1 MTYDDFFSGKTALV
15 TGAASG
21 MGRAIALSFARA
33 GADVLV
39 ADVDVEGGHATAAD
53 VVALG
58 GKGEFHRTDVS
69 VSQDVS
75 AMVERATSISGRLD
89 CAVNGAAIENETGPL
104 GDCEEATFDRLVA
117 VNLKSVFLCMREE
130 IRAMRTLGDGG
141 AIVNI
146 ASTSSFRPQSNQA
159 VYTATK
165 HGVIGLTKAG
175 AIDHS
180 HEGIRINAVCPGA
193 IETPMLLS
201 AISARGRDGNEVA
214 RRLSLTG
221 EFGQPQEIANAVLW
235 LCSDQSTFT
244 MGHALAVDGGYLAR

>member
-1 MTYDDFFSGKTALV
+1 MTYDGYFAGRTAVV

-21 MGRAIALSFARA
+21 MGRAIALSFAKA

-39 ADVDVEGGHATAAD
+39 ADVDVDGGQATAAD
-53 VVALG
+53 VLAAG
-58 GKGEFHRTDVS
+58 SKGEFHRTDVS
-69 VSQDVS
+69 SSDDVV
-75 AMVERATSISGRLD
+75 AMVEHARSINGRLD

-104 GDCEEATFDRLVA
+104 GDCEEATFDRLIA

-130 IRAMRTLGDGG
+130 IRAMRDLGAGG

-146 ASTSSFRPQSNQA
+146 ASTSSFRPQANQA

-175 AIDHS
+175 AIDHAQD
-180 HEGIRINAVCPGA
+180 GIRINAVCPGA

-201 AISARGRDGNEVA
+201 AISARGRDADEVA
-214 RRLSLTG
+214 KRLSLTG
-221 EFGQPQEIANAVLW
+221 EFGQPQEIADAVLW